1 MAEEFTRLTPA
12 PEATIDKSKFD
23 TRITLTAL
31 RVPKARCHAL
41 MKHLKGFVLDMPR
54 QRSVVN
60 DPTDEANSRLLLL
73 KEEVKDASFPS
84 ISPDFRAELALD
96 DLPLTTHELR
106 LGYDYYNAEHVL
118 RALLPDG
125 VEVPGSFETVGHIA
139 HLNLR
144 DDVMQYK
151 DVIGRVLLDKNPR
164 LRTIV
169 NKVGAIESEFR
180 VPTWEL
186 LAGSPSLVT
195 EVKQHGVPF
204 KLDFGE
210 VYWNSRLEAEH
221 KRMVE
226 SIRPG
231 EILCDAMAGVGPFAV
246 PAGRAGIRTYAN
258 DLNPKCYE
266 YMKINAR
273 AAKVKGRVKCYNM
286 CARAFIRALLKYGPG
301 PPPEEDARK
310 PADDG
315 KKEKEKKPV
324 ARWAATGDDDDD
336 GDPPAGAVF
345 DHVTMNLPASAIEF
359 LDVFKG
365 AFDRRVWGER
375 NLPRVHVYT
384 FKRADETHA
393 DVVKRGEG
401 YLGGPIKDASVHEVR
416 DVAPN
421 KIMLCLS
428 FTLTEDV
435 AFAADDESPDSK
447 RAKVA

>member
-1 MAEEFTRLTPA
+1 M
-12 PEATIDKSKFD
+12 
-23 TRITLTAL
+23 
-31 RVPKARCHAL
+31 PKTRCHAL
-41 MKHLKGFVLDMPR
+41 MKHLKDFVLDMPR

-84 ISPDFRAELALD
+84 ISPELRAELALD

-151 DVIGRVLLDKNPR
+151 HVIGRVLLDKNPR

-221 KRMVE
+221 KRMWRA
-226 SIRPG
+226 SDR
-231 EILCDAMAGVGPFAV
+231 
-246 PAGRAGIRTYAN
+246 GRFYATRWRAWGRSPCPRGGRGSGRTRT
-258 DLNPKCYE
+258 
-266 YMKINAR
+266 I
-273 AAKVKGRVKCYNM
+273 
-286 CARAFIRALLKYGPG
+286 
-301 PPPEEDARK
+301 
-310 PADDG
+310 
-315 KKEKEKKPV
+315 
-324 ARWAATGDDDDD
+324 
-336 GDPPAGAVF
+336 
-345 DHVTMNLPASAIEF
+345 
-359 LDVFKG
+359 
-365 AFDRRVWGER
+365 
-375 NLPRVHVYT
+375 
-384 FKRADETHA
+384 
-393 DVVKRGEG
+393 
-401 YLGGPIKDASVHEVR
+401 
-416 DVAPN
+416 
-421 KIMLCLS
+421 
-428 FTLTEDV
+428 
-435 AFAADDESPDSK
+435 
-447 RAKVA
+447 